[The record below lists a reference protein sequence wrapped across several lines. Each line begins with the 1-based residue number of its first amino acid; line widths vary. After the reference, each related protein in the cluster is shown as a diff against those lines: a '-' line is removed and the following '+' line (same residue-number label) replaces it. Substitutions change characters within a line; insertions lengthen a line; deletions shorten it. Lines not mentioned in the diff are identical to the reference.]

1 MKTKQKKPRTFKK
14 MSFVATV
21 DRVGRLAFG
30 IHKGK
35 PVSEI
40 PKSYARW
47 VIENCRID
55 AACRKAFYDVAGMA
69 LPDPETKRFAF
80 ENPDIIPD
88 PTQLAPW
95 EEDETETEG
104 HQALDAEL
112 AAILGPALESV
123 TAPF

>member
-1 MKTKQKKPRTFKK
+1 MKTKQKPKQKARPFKK

-21 DRVGRLAFG
+21 DRDGKLAFG
-30 IHKGK
+30 THKGK
-35 PVSEI
+35 LVPQI

-55 AACRKAFYDVAGMA
+55 AACRKAFYDLAGMKM
-69 LPDPETKRFAF
+69 PDPETQRFAF
-80 ENPDIIPD
+80 EKPDIVPD

-95 EEDETETEG
+95 EEDETEG

-112 AAILGPALESV
+112 AAILGPA
-123 TAPF
+123 